1 MNLKRGGE
9 PRNKTTPFICSR
21 FALQVLPHQVPSAQN
36 WGNKLWDLGMHV
48 DKQCT
53 QSHQWGGG
61 TLPASEGIPI
71 WWMANKKH
79 RMRDID
85 LLPVLFN
92 WPILL
97 HSSLGV
103 RSWGLLNHGGS
114 RVSRLHGNVGGEP
127 ILPERGCDIILMCCA
142 VILVAVLLIH
152 AYSKGAP
159 PQYRIDIICL
169 LMKEYLAS
177 WLFEDPLWTCL
188 ELCIQN
194 GMGDNKYVQNRYIC
208 AMQGQVGFFPRKGLI
223 S

>member
-1 MNLKRGGE
+1 MWINNVLSLISEEEEHYLHLRAYLYDEWPTKNIE
-9 PRNKTTPFICSR
+9 WEILTYYQSCSIG
-21 FALQVLPHQVPSAQN
+21 PSCCTAH
-36 WGNKLWDLGMHV
+36 WESEAEACSTMVEAGSAGCMGM
-48 DKQCT
+48 
-53 QSHQWGGG
+53 
-61 TLPASEGIPI
+61 L
-71 WWMANKKH
+71 
-79 RMRDID
+79 
-85 LLPVLFN
+85 
-92 WPILL
+92 
-97 HSSLGV
+97 
-103 RSWGLLNHGGS
+103 
-114 RVSRLHGNVGGEP
+114 GGEP

-208 AMQGQVGFFPRKGLI
+208 AMQGQVGFSPKKGLI